1 MRNITIFDPAMC
13 CSTGLCGASPN
24 RELMRVAADLKR
36 LGNQGVNVKRFN
48 LSQEPQAF
56 VADKEVQQDHCGR
69 GDGAGLGEA
78 GAPGAPFHYRSG
90 GTSGNY
96 SGGRSKW

>member
-56 VADKEVQQDHCGR
+56 VADKEVQRLLNEKGPDVLPVVLVDNEVR
-69 GDGAGLGEA
+69 M
-78 GAPGAPFHYRSG
+78 
-90 GTSGNY
+90 TSRYPTSDEFEDWN
-96 SGGRSKW
+96 KE